1 MKHPDVMLR
10 NFKKTDEEMLQQAEV
25 KLASFN
31 EHKGRFTE
39 LFPNLADPFA
49 DDWALTIVNAR
60 AQLPDYASVAVQS
73 GETSLLQALMDQGRT
88 LYQSVLLYAQIA
100 FPKNAALLKL
110 LGQPQYNA
118 ARDSQLK
125 LPGLMRAAY
134 SVASKPEN
142 KAGLLASGMKE
153 TDIELLDTLAQR
165 ILDQNLAQEKARKN
179 RSVDSGQRIQAMNAV
194 YEKMSLVCQCSK
206 LVFQD
211 NAVLYSLFL
220 IDGGSSTVAAPE
232 AKKPTPVSG

>member
-10 NFKKTDEEMLQQAEV
+10 NFKKTDEEMLQQADV
-25 KLASFN
+25 KLASFI
-31 EHKGRFTE
+31 EHKGRFTA

-49 DDWALTIVNAR
+49 DDWAITITNAR
-60 AQLPDYASVAVQS
+60 ALMPDYASVAAQS
-73 GETSLLQALMDQGRT
+73 GETSALQALMDQGRT
-88 LYQSVLLYAQIA
+88 LYQSLLLYAQIA

-110 LGQPQYNA
+110 LGQPQYNT

-125 LPGLMRAAY
+125 LPGLMRSAY
-134 SVASKPEN
+134 SVAAKPEY
-142 KAGLLASGMKE
+142 KEALVASGMKE

-165 ILDQNLAQEKARKN
+165 ILDQNLAQEKAKKN

-194 YEKMSLVCQCSK
+194 YEKMSLVCQCAK

-211 NAVLYSLFL
+211 NAVLYNLYLLDS
-220 IDGGSSTVAAPE
+220 GSSAATTPELPPAATVN
-232 AKKPTPVSG
+232 G